1 MPLLLREELKGLLE
15 NPQDP
20 SLSIFAPMVQA
31 GPETRQNPVRIK
43 NLLRQAEEKL
53 IDLGMRGNEV
63 SDFLAPAR
71 NLVKDASYWQQQ
83 ATALVIFR
91 NPTLFK
97 AYRLPLDVEDL
108 VVVGS
113 TFHIKPLLPLL
124 ANDGRFFILAVSEN
138 EARLYSATRHNISEV
153 HVEDMPKSLAEVLK
167 FDIIEP
173 RPQFHSIAAGETLT
187 ARPGAAP
194 TRAGWLQGHG
204 EPKDLA
210 KEHIERYFRDI
221 DRALRDVLQNERAP
235 LVLAGVRYFLPIYQQ
250 VNSYPHLMNEIV
262 EGNPERNRKSLLELH
277 REAWKIVEP
286 VFKKRQ
292 EESADL
298 CRMAI
303 NRGKGSKDIS
313 EVLPAAFNSRVD
325 RLFVPTGMQLWGSFN
340 PSDGGVR
347 INYTPAAAT
356 GEDDLLNLAAFQT
369 YLKGGMVF
377 AVNPNEMPVNSNVA
391 AAYRF

>member
-1 MPLLLREELKGLLE
+1 MALQLREEIKTLVD

-20 SLSIFAPMVQA
+20 CVSIFAPTVQA
-31 GPETRQNPVRIK
+31 GPDTRQNPVRIK
-43 NLLRQAEEKL
+43 NLLRQAEDKL
-53 IDLGMRGNEV
+53 VDLGMRRNEAGKLL
-63 SDFLAPAR
+63 SPAR
-71 NLVKDASYWQQQ
+71 DLVENAPFWQKQ
-83 ATALVIFR
+83 ATALAIFR
-91 NPTLFK
+91 NPAVFK
-97 AYRLPLDVEDL
+97 AYRLPLDLQDV

-124 ANDGRFFILAVSEN
+124 ANDGRFFILAISEN
-138 EARLYSATRHNISEV
+138 EAHLYAASRHSINEV
-153 HVEDMPKSLAEVLK
+153 HVEDMPRNLAEVLQPSA
-167 FDIIEP
+167 FEASALFRTHAAIAP
-173 RPQFHSIAAGETLT
+173 GTMGRAMFH
-187 ARPGAAP
+187 
-194 TRAGWLQGHG
+194 GHS
-204 EPKDLA
+204 EPKDLE

-221 DRALRDVLQNERAP
+221 DRALHEVLRNERAP

-262 EGNPERNRKSLLELH
+262 EGNPERNHKSLIELH

-286 VFKKRQ
+286 VFKRHQ
-292 EESADL
+292 DESADV

-303 NRGKGSKDIS
+303 SRGKGSKEIN

-340 PSDGGVR
+340 PGDGGVQ
-347 INYTPAAAT
+347 INYARTAAP

-369 YLKGGMVF
+369 YLKGGTVF
-377 AVNPNEMPVNSNVA
+377 VVNPAEMPVESNVA

>member
-173 RPQFHSIAAGETLT
+173 RPQFHSIAAGGTLT

-194 TRAGWLQGHG
+194 TRA
-204 EPKDLA
+204 
-210 KEHIERYFRDI
+210 
-221 DRALRDVLQNERAP
+221 
-235 LVLAGVRYFLPIYQQ
+235 
-250 VNSYPHLMNEIV
+250 
-262 EGNPERNRKSLLELH
+262 
-277 REAWKIVEP
+277 
-286 VFKKRQ
+286 
-292 EESADL
+292 
-298 CRMAI
+298 
-303 NRGKGSKDIS
+303 
-313 EVLPAAFNSRVD
+313 
-325 RLFVPTGMQLWGSFN
+325 
-340 PSDGGVR
+340 
-347 INYTPAAAT
+347 
-356 GEDDLLNLAAFQT
+356 
-369 YLKGGMVF
+369 
-377 AVNPNEMPVNSNVA
+377 
-391 AAYRF
+391 

>member
-1 MPLLLREELKGLLE
+1 MALLLREELRNLME

-20 SLSIFAPMVQA
+20 SVSIFAPMVQA
-31 GPETRQNPVRIK
+31 GPDTRQNPVRIK

-53 IDLGMRGNEV
+53 IDLGMRGHEA
-63 SDFLAPAR
+63 SDFLAPAWD
-71 NLVKDASYWQQQ
+71 LVKDASYWQQQ
-83 ATALVIFR
+83 ASALAVFR

-97 AYRLPLDVEDL
+97 AYRLPLDVDSV

-113 TFHIKPLLPLL
+113 AFHIKPLLPLM

-138 EARLYSATRHNISEV
+138 EVRLYSATRHNITEV
-153 HVEDMPKSLAEVLK
+153 PVEDLPKNLAEVLK
-167 FDIIEP
+167 YDIIEP
-173 RPQFHSIAAGETLT
+173 SPQFHTISAGGAPT

-194 TRAGWLQGHG
+194 TRAGWLHGHG
-204 EPKDLA
+204 EPKDLS

-221 DRALRDVLQNERAP
+221 DRALHDVLQNERAP

-250 VNSYPHLMNEIV
+250 VNSYPHLMKEIA

-286 VFKKRQ
+286 VFKKSQ

-325 RLFVPTGMQLWGSFN
+325 RLFVPTGTQLWGSFN
-340 PSDGGVR
+340 PGNGGVQ
-347 INYTPAAAT
+347 INYTQAAAT

-369 YLKGGMVF
+369 YLKGGTVF
-377 AVNPNEMPVNSNVA
+377 AVNPNEMPVDSNVA